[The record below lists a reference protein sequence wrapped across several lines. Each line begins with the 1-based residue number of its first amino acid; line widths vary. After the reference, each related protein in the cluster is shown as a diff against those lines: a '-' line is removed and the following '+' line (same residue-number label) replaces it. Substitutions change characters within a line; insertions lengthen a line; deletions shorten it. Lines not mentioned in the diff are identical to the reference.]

1 MPECA
6 CQRTGRTARLQ
17 ELPCGVHMIIVRAPG
32 GCWTAAEDDG
42 GTLSRF
48 SVWGAD
54 HGVELEDHDD
64 GDRRRPFADLTEA
77 LVAVC
82 NLCGDDQA
90 PCRKR

>member
-1 MPECA
+1 MECA
-6 CQRTGRTARLQ
+6 CQRTGHAARLH
-17 ELPCGVHMIIVRAPG
+17 ELPCGEHMIIVRAPG
-32 GCWTAAEDDG
+32 GGWTAVEDDG
-42 GTLSRF
+42 KTLSRF
-48 SVWGAD
+48 SVWGAGE
-54 HGVELEDHDD
+54 GVELEDHDE